1 MKEEVKQK
9 EEIPEQNSIIG
20 EKKVNM
26 IVSASA
32 GSGKTF
38 VMIER
43 ILKILLSKD
52 KEVHANL
59 DEMLILTFTNQA
71 ANEMSQRL
79 ETKLMEKVDENP
91 ELVEQLDLIRVCDI
105 STIHAFC
112 QKMLKKY
119 FYEAKISAD
128 FELVSEE
135 KQRMMINKAITRAVL
150 QFKSQNS
157 QDYEELLQFFSTKRN
172 DKDIISA
179 AMQINSLLE
188 NQTDADLWIKNI
200 STFLYSQEGRKAYEE
215 YFNGGIN
222 SFAKYYKG
230 IFADYINRAS
240 DEKIKLNLRKT
251 YDMLDEVRDSQ
262 NFEKNR
268 QVLLSMRMPALS
280 CKNQDE
286 FSLEVISFREKFK
299 DKLKNIRDKMKIF
312 GLENEDELRDRS
324 KNIIDSLLWVYEQG
338 KKLYDN
344 QKQKK
349 NLLDFS
355 DLEHKFLKLLDN
367 PKICEYIS
375 NSYKYVFVDEFQ
387 DTNPIQMQ
395 ILGKLGS
402 TVMTVGDIKQSIYG
416 FRGSTPKIFQDMMER
431 FSSGDGGV
439 AKKLNCNFRSNKDIL
454 NFANIIFSKIMTTE
468 TGGVAYAVDS
478 KFEPKA
484 KYLRA
489 NSPSVQ
495 ICLTQKTKTQNEF
508 ALDGVYDLTKDDSE
522 FSTNQNLRNQA
533 RVVAQKI
540 LELKSQQIY
549 DAKRKAF
556 RDTNFSDITILVR
569 SRSGVDTLCEELI
582 ACGVPIVA
590 SSKQMLCSFA
600 EVLVLVNMIK
610 LLLNRKDDVALTSA
624 LSSYFGGLSFE
635 ELSQIR
641 ISFRDCKKFCECVK
655 NYQSKNDEIASKL
668 KSFFELLD
676 KVEKINQ
683 YEGLAAAMKF
693 LVFESGYYDY
703 CGVQANGL
711 AKCERIKAFFSLIE
725 ANADAKIG
733 WLLEYFESSKGPQA
747 PNFSTGER
755 DFVGIDT
762 IHSSKGLEYPIVI
775 LFGCEYRLFSN
786 RSQKIAYSPNY
797 GFATKYVDDEGVE
810 YDSPQNEY
818 INDKARQQAI
828 AEELRLL
835 YVGMTRAKNTL
846 VLSGNC
852 DFEKVEKIVD
862 NEDVR
867 AKTNYLDWILGSLDE
882 KSISCIRLSTN
893 SLVEDDDN
901 FYSVELYSDDGKK
914 QTAHKKQTPILSK
927 GMTEIEKQLN
937 QYINFDYSHKNSINL
952 CQKNSV
958 SSLAFDDDFYA
969 SKNLSPKRFEKT
981 EHEESGVDANDVG
994 TLYHLIFE
1002 KIDFSKHYSLSELN
1016 QEISSIL
1023 NGENVSLIDAEKV
1036 QKIMEL
1042 LRPYISGKLFREKE
1056 FIAKICQSELVDGG
1070 EEDALI
1076 VQGKI
1081 DLLVLGEKNYI
1092 FDYKVTKIND
1102 ENMLIKK
1109 YQKQLL
1115 LYKLAVQKAINQTID
1130 EVFVVDVNHSR
1141 LIKCKNI

>member
-1 MKEEVKQK
+1 MKERQEIQEQK
-9 EEIPEQNSIIG
+9 DIID

-79 ETKLMEKVDENP
+79 ETKLMEKLDENP

-119 FYEAKISAD
+119 FYDAKISAD

-135 KQRMMINKAITRAVL
+135 KQKMMTNKSITRAVL
-150 QFKSQNS
+150 QFKNQSP
-157 QDYEELLQFFSTKRN
+157 QDYEELLQYFSTTRN
-172 DKDIISA
+172 DNDIILA
-179 AMQINSLLE
+179 AMQITSLLE
-188 NQTDADLWIKNI
+188 NQIDADLWINKI
-200 STFLYSQEGRKAYEE
+200 STFLYSEEGRKTYEE
-215 YFNGGIN
+215 YFNHNIL
-222 SFAKYYKG
+222 SFAKFHKG
-230 IFADYINRAS
+230 IFADYINKAN
-240 DEKIKLNLRKT
+240 DEKLKTNLRKI

-262 NFEKNR
+262 NFEQNR
-268 QVLLSMRMPALS
+268 QVLLAMRMPALS

-286 FSLEVISFREKFK
+286 FSLAVLSFREKFK
-299 DKLKNIRDKMKIF
+299 DKLNKLKARMKFF
-312 GLENEDELRDRS
+312 GFDNEEELKSRA
-324 KNIIDSLLWVYEQG
+324 KNIIDSLLWICEQG

-349 NLLDFS
+349 NVLDFS

-367 PKICEYIS
+367 AKICQNIS

-387 DTNPIQMQ
+387 DTNPVQMQ
-395 ILGKLGS
+395 ILDKLGS

-431 FSSGDGGV
+431 FLSGDGGV

-454 NFANIIFSKIMTTE
+454 NFTNMVFSKIMTAE
-468 TGGVAYAVDS
+468 TGGVDYAVDS
-478 KFEPKA
+478 KFEPRA
-484 KYLRA
+484 EYLRA

-495 ICLTQKTKTQNEF
+495 ICLTQKTKTKNELV
-508 ALDGVYDLTKDDSE
+508 LDDVYDLTKDDSE

-549 DAKRKAF
+549 DEKLEMF

-600 EVLVLVNMIK
+600 EVLVLVNITK

-641 ISFRDCKKFCECVK
+641 ISFRDCKKFCECVE

-733 WLLEYFESSKGPQA
+733 WLLEYFESSEGPQA

-775 LFGCEYRLFSN
+775 LFGCEHELFSS
-786 RSQKIAYSPNY
+786 RPQKFGYSPNF

-810 YDSPQNEY
+810 YNSPQYEY
-818 INDKARQQAI
+818 IKNKTRQQEI

-846 VLSGNC
+846 ILSGNC
-852 DFEKVEKIVD
+852 DFEKVENIVD

-867 AKTNYLDWILGSLDE
+867 AKTNYLDWVLGSLDE

-914 QTAHKKQTPILSK
+914 QTAHEKQTPILSK

-981 EHEESGVDANDVG
+981 EHEESGVAANDVG

-1042 LRPYISGKLFREKE
+1042 LRPYILGKVFREKE

-1070 EEDALI
+1070 EEDSLI

-1130 EVFVVDVNHSR
+1130 EVFVVDVNHNR
-1141 LIKCKNI
+1141 LIKCQNI

>member
-1 MKEEVKQK
+1 MKEKQ
-9 EEIPEQNSIIG
+9 EIQEQKDIID

-79 ETKLMEKVDENP
+79 ETKLMEKVDGNP

-135 KQRMMINKAITRAVL
+135 KQKMMTNKSITRAVL
-150 QFKSQNS
+150 QFKNQSP
-157 QDYEELLQFFSTKRN
+157 QDYEELLQYFSTTRN
-172 DKDIISA
+172 DNDIIMA

-188 NQTDADLWIKNI
+188 NQIDADMWINKI
-200 STFLYSQEGRKAYEE
+200 STFLYSEEGRKTYEE
-215 YFNGGIN
+215 YFNNRIL
-222 SFAKYYKG
+222 SFAKFHKG
-230 IFADYINRAS
+230 IFADYINKAN
-240 DEKIKLNLRKT
+240 DEKLKLNLRKI
-251 YDMLDEVRDSQ
+251 YDMLDEVRESQ
-262 NFEKNR
+262 NFDQNR
-268 QVLLSMRMPALS
+268 QVLLAMRMPALS

-286 FSLEVISFREKFK
+286 FSLAVLSFREKFK
-299 DKLKNIRDKMKIF
+299 DKLNKLKARMKFF
-312 GLENEDELRDRS
+312 GLENEEELKSRA
-324 KNIIDSLLWVYEQG
+324 KNIIDSLLWIYEQG

-349 NLLDFS
+349 NVLDFS

-367 PKICEYIS
+367 PKICENIS

-387 DTNPIQMQ
+387 DTNPVQMQ
-395 ILGKLGS
+395 ILDKLGS

-454 NFANIIFSKIMTTE
+454 NFANMVFSKIMTAE
-468 TGGVAYAVDS
+468 TGGVDYAVDS
-478 KFEPKA
+478 KFEPRA
-484 KYLRA
+484 EYLRA

-495 ICLTQKTKTQNEF
+495 ICLTQKTKAKNEL

-522 FSTNQNLRNQA
+522 FSTNQNLRSQA

-549 DAKRKAF
+549 DEKFEMF

-569 SRSGVDTLCEELI
+569 SHSGVDTLCEELI

-600 EVLVLVNMIK
+600 EVLVLVNMTK

-641 ISFRDCKKFCECVK
+641 ISFRDCKKFCDCVE

-668 KSFFELLD
+668 KSFFKRLD

-733 WLLEYFESSKGPQA
+733 WLLEYFESPEGPQA

-775 LFGCEYRLFSN
+775 LFGCEHELFSS
-786 RSQKIAYSPNY
+786 RPQKFGYSPSF

-810 YDSPQNEY
+810 YNSPQYEY
-818 INDKARQQAI
+818 IKNKTRQQEI

-867 AKTNYLDWILGSLDE
+867 AKTNYLDWVLGSLDE
-882 KSISCIRLSTN
+882 KSISCIRLSSN
-893 SLVEDDDN
+893 SLVKNNDD
-901 FYSVELYSDDGKK
+901 FYSVELYSDDGQK
-914 QTAHKKQTPILSK
+914 QTAHEKQTPILSK
-927 GMTEIEKQLN
+927 GMAEIEKQLN
-937 QYINFDYSHKNSINL
+937 QYINFNYSYKNSINL

-958 SSLAFDDDFYA
+958 SNLAFDDDFYS
-969 SKNLSPKRFEKT
+969 SKNSSPKRFEKT
-981 EHEESGVDANDVG
+981 EHEESGVAANDIG
-994 TLYHLIFE
+994 TLYHMIFE
-1002 KIDFSKHYSLSELN
+1002 KIDFSKQYSLSELN
-1016 QEISSIL
+1016 QEISTIL
-1023 NGENVSLIDAEKV
+1023 NAENAALIEAEKV
-1036 QKIMEL
+1036 QKIIDL
-1042 LRPYISGKLFREKE
+1042 LRPYISGKVFREKE
-1056 FIAKICQSELVDGG
+1056 FIAKIRQSEIVDGG
-1070 EEDALI
+1070 EDDSLI

-1081 DLLVLGEKNYI
+1081 DLLILGEKNYI
-1092 FDYKVTKIND
+1092 FDYKITKIND

-1115 LYKLAVQKAINQTID
+1115 LYKLAVQKAINKNID
-1130 EVFVVDVNHSR
+1130 EVFVVDVNRHR
-1141 LIKCKNI
+1141 LIKCQNI